1 MKSNFLMRPGP
12 GRNRLGL
19 AIIAWAAAFFP
30 ISLSSATITIVV
42 PATANPWLAGMS
54 DGTTTIYGDVAPDQ
68 SPTLVSGL
76 ELVSGSVLTF
86 SASGSVRQ
94 ESTQPF
100 DGPDGR
106 CESAGCAGEGYPSEN
121 GISEVVS
128 LPLMSLV
135 GVFLGPDQPNLSPAP
150 DGLDFVS
157 LGRDFTVLSPLLKQ
171 VFPIGDGLTTT
182 GTVQQFIVPAGAARL
197 YLGTMDGYNWN
208 DDAGSFTVQIIPP
221 LPPCTGTNEPTV
233 RVRFYPAIQ
242 LDGDVGCRY
251 AIQFSSSLQSPQ
263 WRTVTNIL
271 LETSPFTFF
280 GTTAIDTQP
289 YRFYRA
295 VKVE

>member
-1 MKSNFLMRPGP
+1 MQSQSFMNA
-12 GRNRLGL
+12 RLEIL
-19 AIIAWAAAFFP
+19 SLIMAIAAWAAVLSA
-30 ISLSSATITIVV
+30 ISNQAAVVTMIV
-42 PATANPWLAGMS
+42 PASANPWLAGMPN
-54 DGTTTIYGDVAPDQ
+54 GTTTRYGDVAPDE
-68 SPTLVSGL
+68 SPALVTDL
-76 ELVSGSVLTF
+76 NLVPGSILTF

-106 CESAGCAGEGYPSEN
+106 CESAGCNGAGYASEN
-121 GISEVVS
+121 GISEVIS

-135 GVFLGPDQPNLSPAP
+135 GVFLGPDQPDLSPP
-150 DGLDFVS
+150 PEGLDFLN
-157 LGRDFTVLSPLLKQ
+157 LGRDFTSLSPLLKQ

-182 GTVQQFIVPAGAARL
+182 GSVQQFIVPDGATRL

-208 DDAGSFTVQIIPP
+208 DNAGSFTVQVTTPP
-221 LPPCTGTNEPTV
+221 PPCTGTNEPTV
-233 RVRFYPAIQ
+233 KMRFYPAIQ

-251 AIQFSSSLQSPQ
+251 AIQSSPSLVSPQ
-263 WRTVTNIL
+263 WRTVTNVL

-295 VKVE
+295 LKVP